1 MEIWTIESLEEVKIY
16 SKKGWDEDDAP
27 TIINKVEVNKNS
39 FIKPKEP
46 VIIQSTPLFIN
57 REPDSKKINYDYEN
71 KLIDDLL
78 KPTGVNIKPTD
89 NQLNDFIKRVRT
101 LNKDIVY
108 NNFVEKLKNYENTNN
123 DPNLMKQL
131 MVNISII

>member
-16 SKKGWDEDDAP
+16 SKKGWDEDDTP

-39 FIKPKEP
+39 IIKPKDP

-57 REPDSKKINYDYEN
+57 REPESKKINYDYEN